1 MISKFIITTDLS
13 PTSYAIVNCLGSLKG
28 FGASECLLLQC
39 LNQQEMASLALSYTS
54 APVENMLNEQRQI
67 LEKHGFTVT
76 TRIVSSNLK
85 QEVNHIAEK
94 ENYSLIVLG
103 YSRSTV
109 RDTFLGSIAYNVIHH
124 ARKPAL
130 IVPVGTKDYEDVCTR
145 FVDLG
150 KHILYPTD
158 FSENAD
164 LAFSF
169 VEEFVSLG
177 AKHITLLHVQDK
189 PRLDPYLKD
198 RIEEFN
204 RIDRERLESLGKS
217 LKKRGNPD
225 IDIELAYGS
234 PYTEIMQLIRTRD
247 ISLVVMGSQGRGF
260 IPELFLGSVSHNI
273 VQNSEAPVMLIP
285 AKR

>member
-1 MISKFIITTDLS
+1 MIEKFIITTDLS
-13 PTSYAIVNCLGSLKG
+13 PVSYAIVNCIGSLREL
-28 FGASECLLLQC
+28 GANDCLLLQC
-39 LNQQEMASLALSYTS
+39 LSQQEMASLALSYTT
-54 APVENMLNEQRQI
+54 APLENMLNEQRQT

-76 TRIVSSNLK
+76 ARIVSSNLK

-109 RDTFLGSIAYNVIHH
+109 RDTFLGGIAYNVVHH

-130 IVPVGTKDYEDVCTR
+130 VIPVEIKDYEDVCTR

-164 LAFSF
+164 LAFNF
-169 VEEFVSLG
+169 VEEFVSRG
-177 AKHITLLHVQDK
+177 AKHVTLLHVQDK
-189 PRLDPYLKD
+189 PRLEPYLKD

-204 RIDRERLESLGKS
+204 RIDRERLQLLSESL
-217 LKKRGNPD
+217 KRRGSPV

-234 PYTEIMQLIRTRD
+234 PYTEIIKLIRTRD
-247 ISLVVMGSQGRGF
+247 ISLVLMGSQGRGF
-260 IPELFLGSVSHNI
+260 VQELFLGSVSHNV